1 MTEFITPEDAA
12 QIAEIL
18 DQSVRDLGLLA
29 SAVGRPSAS
38 VFGED
43 AYPSLAEKIAAL
55 IDAINRSHPLI
66 DGNKRLSWICARN
79 LANLNGY
86 ELRTDP
92 DDGERVILGVAEGS
106 IGLTSLT
113 AWVDEH
119 LVPPIVLP
127 TGVTPA
133 AT

>member
-1 MTEFITPEDAA
+1 MTDFITPEDAA

-55 IDAINRSHPLI
+55 IDAINRNRPS
-66 DGNKRLSWICARN
+66 SM
-79 LANLNGY
+79 
-86 ELRTDP
+86 E
-92 DDGERVILGVAEGS
+92 
-106 IGLTSLT
+106 TS
-113 AWVDEH
+113 
-119 LVPPIVLP
+119 
-127 TGVTPA
+127 G
-133 AT
+133 

>member
-43 AYPSLAEKIAAL
+43 AYPSLAEKI
-55 IDAINRSHPLI
+55 
-66 DGNKRLSWICARN
+66 
-79 LANLNGY
+79 
-86 ELRTDP
+86 E
-92 DDGERVILGVAEGS
+92 GERVILGVAEGS
-106 IGLTSLT
+106 IGLASLT

-119 LVPPIVLP
+119 LVPPIVPP
-127 TGVTPA
+127 TGATPA